1 MKQWLPTVLIVI
13 VLVILGAL
21 TSFWLDPL
29 LAMVGFGPNVS
40 WLGGWV
46 LWGGAIFLL
55 VLRGVGVLIARKESD
70 VTSKGALMSELSSQ
84 EQGSA
89 QQQQAGATPLPL
101 QGFSDQPDEPSCEP
115 VDTPLAM
122 SLYQLP
128 AAPTYFKGRVSEL
141 KERLVQNETRGLNI
155 CGLDGMGKTTLAL
168 VLANQLREA
177 YPDGHFF
184 ISMKNLYDGALKAS
198 DVMGQVIHAFRPTTQ
213 LESGDMG
220 LYTLYLAV
228 LNGKRVL
235 LLLDDAATAEQIE
248 PLVPPKTCILLI
260 TSRQNLMLP
269 ELDAIKLN
277 RMPARNAAKVLRLI
291 APHLEEKAEILA
303 QACSYLPLAV
313 TLAGHAISHSP
324 AKQKEAHLSVNEY
337 ISSLKE
343 AQKRRG
349 PTRAAVTVSYQLLSE
364 TLQRAWRMLGVF
376 STTFD
381 QAAAAALWQVD
392 HEETKQRLQQLVAY
406 GLVQPLVYAEALE
419 SASQNRPRYQLH
431 PLLHSFADTILSDE
445 ERMSA
450 QLRYAAHYK
459 DLLEQTD
466 ELYLDGQHLA
476 AFALFD
482 REWPNI
488 EAGQAWAAA
497 YITEDEQAAE
507 LCNDYPDAGAY
518 LLAVRL
524 PAQENM
530 RWLKS
535 ALSAARKLNRRDTE
549 ALHLGNLG
557 LVYMELGEPKQAIG
571 FYKQGLQ
578 ISRETQDRRAEGN
591 LLGNLGLAYKSL
603 NELPRA
609 IEYFE
614 QWLSIM
620 REVEDK
626 QGEGQALGNLGL
638 AYAESGKIEEAIASY
653 EPRLELARQLNDLRA
668 EGNTLGYLG
677 LAHAKQG
684 KWLTA
689 RELCEE
695 WLAIARKVMDP
706 QAEAN
711 ALGNLGNIYVSLNDL
726 PRAIETYQKYQA
738 MGRDIGDRQILAN
751 AYGGLGVAYQKQGK
765 SQFATDYY
773 ERWLSTTREIGDQY
787 GQTDALGNLG
797 MLHQNEGNMARAIEY
812 YQQALTIARESGDR
826 YGEGSLL
833 WNISLAF
840 DTLGQRAK
848 AITHVQ
854 QSLAIHE
861 ATNDP
866 WTPKVREKLA
876 MWVGRG

>member
-1 MKQWLPTVLIVI
+1 MKKWLPTLLIVI
-13 VLVILGAL
+13 IFVILGAL

-29 LAMVGFGPNVS
+29 LALAGFGPNVS
-40 WLGGWV
+40 WLGRWV
-46 LWGGAIFLL
+46 LWGGALFLL
-55 VLRGVGVLIARKESD
+55 VLRVVGIWIARKEAD
-70 VTSKGALMSELSSQ
+70 VASKGALMGEFSHQ

-89 QQQQAGATPLPL
+89 PQQQAGGTGLPL
-101 QGFSDQPDEPSCEP
+101 QGFSDAPDEPEEELM
-115 VDTPLAM
+115 DTPLAM

-128 AAPTYFKGRVSEL
+128 AAPTYFKGRVNEL
-141 KERLVQNETRGLNI
+141 RERLLLSETGGLNI
-155 CGLDGMGKTTLAL
+155 SGLDGMGKTTLAL
-168 VLANQLREA
+168 VLANQVRDA

-184 ISMKNLYDGALKAS
+184 IPMRNLYGGALKAS
-198 DVMGQVIHAFRPTTQ
+198 DVMGQVIHAFHPTTQ
-213 LESGDMG
+213 LPESEMD
-220 LYTLYLAV
+220 LYTLYLTV
-228 LNGKRVL
+228 LSGKRIL

-248 PLVPPKTCILLI
+248 PLVPPKTCMLLI
-260 TSRQNLMLP
+260 TSRRNLMLP
-269 ELDAIKLN
+269 ELDAIQLN

-291 APHLEEKAEILA
+291 APHLDEEADRLAE
-303 QACSYLPLAV
+303 ACSYLPLAV
-313 TLAGHAISHSP
+313 TLAGYAVSHSP
-324 AKQKEAHLSVNEY
+324 MKHKKAHLSVSKY
-337 ISSLKE
+337 ISLLKE

-364 TLQRAWRMLGVF
+364 TLQSAWRMLGVF

-381 QAAAAALWQVD
+381 EAAVAALWQVD
-392 HEETKQRLQQLVAY
+392 HEEAKQRLQQLVAY
-406 GLVQPLVYAEALE
+406 GLAQPFVYAEALE
-419 SASQNRPRYQLH
+419 SASQNGPRYQLH

-450 QLRYAAHYK
+450 QLRYATHYK
-459 DLLEQTD
+459 HVLERAD
-466 ELYLDGQHLA
+466 ELYLDGQQLA

-497 YITEDEQAAE
+497 YMTEHEEAAE

-518 LLAVRL
+518 LLTVRL
-524 PAQENM
+524 PAQEKM
-530 RWLKS
+530 RYVKD
-535 ALSAARKLNRRDTE
+535 ALYSARKLKRRDTE

-557 LVYMELGEPKQAIG
+557 LAYMELGEPKEAID
-571 FYKQGLQ
+571 FYKQALH
-578 ISRETQDRRAEGN
+578 ISRETKDRRAEGN
-591 LLGNLGLAYKSL
+591 LLGNLGLGYKSL

-614 QWLSIM
+614 QWLAIM

-638 AYAESGKIEEAIASY
+638 AYAESGKIEDAIASY
-653 EPRLELARQLNDLRA
+653 EPRLALARQLNDLRA

-684 KWLTA
+684 QWLTA

-711 ALGNLGNIYVSLNDL
+711 ALGNLGNIYLSLNDL
-726 PRAIETYQKYQA
+726 PRAIETYEKYQT
-738 MGRDIGDRQILAN
+738 MGREIGDRQILAN
-751 AYGGLGVAYQKQGK
+751 AYGGLGVAYQKQGN
-765 SQFATDYY
+765 SRFATDYY

-787 GQTDALGNLG
+787 GQADALGNLG
-797 MLHQNEGNMARAIEY
+797 MFYQNEGDMARAIEY
-812 YQQALTIARESGDR
+812 YQQALTITRESGDR

-848 AITHVQ
+848 AISHVQ

-861 ATNDP
+861 AIHDP